1 MGSALRLSLQVTV
14 TATIVAAVLGLLL
27 GRLLARREFTG
38 KAIVETAILLPLV
51 LPPSVVGFYLL
62 IGLGD
67 RNPLFAWTGVSFLFT
82 WQGAAIASAVVGLPL
97 MVQASKAA
105 IASVNPDL
113 ENAARVLGAGEREVF
128 LRITLPL
135 ARRGIIAGILLAG
148 ARAFGEFGATLMV
161 AGSIPG
167 RTQTVPLAIYDAVQ
181 AGRYADANLLVVL
194 TTGLAF
200 ASLLV
205 VQRLERPARTR
216 PANPTADP
224 PRTAADESA

>member
-97 MVQASKAA
+97 MMQASKAA

-205 VQRLERPARTR
+205 VQRLDRPARTR